1 MHTRLRKSTNPYLH
15 KDHVRLILVAELLPW
30 LSPQWLVLQKN
41 YTVWHF
47 GLSRNPENEFA
58 RQFQDAHLYENF
70 FCFKKKF
77 LPLLDPVV
85 FLGTFLLQAPVMFCK
100 TDPFSLTLE
109 PCSPDFLTSA
119 NPDFKKNVSF
129 WVKKVYNKVIWLTK
143 HFYENL
149 FSGDVRKTT
158 VTKVLE
164 NYYKNIFSSVPFKK
178 FELSNLPTYNYN
190 ENWLHRKCFLCMLLE
205 FSKLLWERLWC
216 NHLLVK

>member
-1 MHTRLRKSTNPYLH
+1 MWY
-15 KDHVRLILVAELLPW
+15 IA
-30 LSPQWLVLQKN
+30 
-41 YTVWHF
+41 Y
-47 GLSRNPENEFA
+47 
-58 RQFQDAHLYENF
+58 LYENF

-77 LPLLDPVV
+77 LPPLDPVV

-100 TDPFSLTLE
+100 TDSFSLTLE

-178 FELSNLPTYNYN
+178 FELSNLQ
-190 ENWLHRKCFLCMLLE
+190 RKLAPPQVFPLYAPRIFEIAVRVSVVQSL
-205 FSKLLWERLWC
+205 FSKVMEASVFC
-216 NHLLVK
+216 GSVKKFNRCMVCSEK

>member
-1 MHTRLRKSTNPYLH
+1 MNLRGNL
-15 KDHVRLILVAELLPW
+15 
-30 LSPQWLVLQKN
+30 
-41 YTVWHF
+41 
-47 GLSRNPENEFA
+47 
-58 RQFQDAHLYENF
+58 QDAHLYENF

-77 LPLLDPVV
+77 LPPLDPVV

-129 WVKKVYNKVIWLTK
+129 CVKKVYNKVIWLTK